1 MRRNTI
7 FISVAIITLGACSPR
22 ESDVEQAVKTHW
34 PREQAAARQDAAFYS
49 DHAKSF
55 EEGAAMSRRISAKFG
70 KANDVG
76 SRHAEVAKEDRL
88 KEQNALWLSKSN
100 VKSVKNVRC
109 QKASEVSGHY
119 CEMDIELKGA
129 DGAIEVIGGAW
140 RFDTVGGE
148 LAIVG

>member
-1 MRRNTI
+1 MRKSNFSILIGI
-7 FISVAIITLGACSPR
+7 FALGGCSP
-22 ESDVEQAVKTHW
+22 SDADVEQAVKAHW
-34 PREQAAARQDAAFYS
+34 PREQAAARQDAAFYG

-76 SRHAEVAKEDRL
+76 SRHAEVAKKDRL

-109 QKASEVSGHY
+109 QKASEVSGHN

-129 DGAIEVIGGAW
+129 DGAIEVLGGAW